1 MYLKSIEIQG
11 FKSFANKLLF
21 EFHNGITGIEA
32 QTEVERAM
40 LPMQSAGCLV
50 NSVLSSCEAPVCRT
64 LSFPVQSLGN
74 PQGFAYVAITLDNSD
89 HQLAI
94 DYDQVTVS
102 RRLYRSGES
111 EYMINGST
119 CRLKDI
125 N

>member
-1 MYLKSIEIQG
+1 MQDVIFSG
-11 FKSFANKLLF
+11 
-21 EFHNGITGIEA
+21 
-32 QTEVERAM
+32 TELRK
-40 LPMQSAGCLV
+40 
-50 NSVLSSCEAPVCRT
+50 
-64 LSFPVQSLGN
+64 

-125 N
+125 NELFMIQVSVRKVIPLSDRARSTRS

>member
-1 MYLKSIEIQG
+1 
-11 FKSFANKLLF
+11 
-21 EFHNGITGIEA
+21 
-32 QTEVERAM
+32 M

-64 LSFPVQSLGN
+64 LSFPVQSLESLRL
-74 PQGFAYVAITLDNSD
+74 AYVAITLDNSD

-125 N
+125 NELFMIQVSVRKVIPLSDRARSTRS